1 MCEESGRPN
10 DKMLQY
16 FFARA
21 KGGTGL
27 LTTGL
32 IPVSHGIDPTVTE
45 VDDLSL
51 FPRID
56 HARTVF
62 AGWRDLAQG
71 VHAYGSKIFIQITP
85 GLGRVGPPTCVMTK
99 HQIPVSA
106 SINPSFY
113 IPQLPCIPL
122 TDANLKKI
130 VMTALFAALACV
142 ATMSIR
148 IPTPGTGGYIH
159 PGDAI
164 VILSGVVL
172 GPSYGLLAAGIG
184 SAMSDLLGGYFVYVP
199 ITFVIKGLIAL
210 FSGLVY
216 HKIAK
221 DSKSRYVAVLLGGVI
236 DIVLVAGGYFICEF
250 FLYGSSAAASIPAN
264 IIQGV
269 GGLIISFVLYPVLM
283 AIPDVKQLTYKTK

>member
-1 MCEESGRPN
+1 
-10 DKMLQY
+10 
-16 FFARA
+16 
-21 KGGTGL
+21 
-27 LTTGL
+27 
-32 IPVSHGIDPTVTE
+32 
-45 VDDLSL
+45 
-51 FPRID
+51 
-56 HARTVF
+56 
-62 AGWRDLAQG
+62 
-71 VHAYGSKIFIQITP
+71 
-85 GLGRVGPPTCVMTK
+85 
-99 HQIPVSA
+99 
-106 SINPSFY
+106 
-113 IPQLPCIPL
+113 
-122 TDANLKKI
+122 
-130 VMTALFAALACV
+130 
-142 ATMSIR
+142 MSIR
-148 IPTPGTGGYIH
+148 SPTPGTGGYIH

-216 HKIAK
+216 QKIAK

-269 GGLIISFVLYPVLM
+269 TIGENAVVASGSVVTKDVPDNVVVGGIPAKIIKDIKS
-283 AIPDVKQLTYKTK
+283 I